1 MTLLLDTAPGP
12 SPDDEAVRNAGIC
25 AELLAKARQELAAG
39 DLQQASEKL
48 WGAAAFAV
56 KAVAEKRRWF
66 NEADW
71 KLRQAASVLS
81 DELGSLE
88 LMGYYSLARDAHFN
102 FYRHEYGARDV
113 EQALAAAAA
122 ALAARL
128 TPLLAADYQP
138 PAVDAATEARIRA
151 LEQPTSEPDQAR
163 LTNGRPPMAQ
173 RPPVTPPAMPP
184 AD

>member
-25 AELLAKARQELAAG
+25 AELLAKAREELAAG
-39 DLQQASEKL
+39 DLQQASEKI

-122 ALAARL
+122 LAALL
-128 TPLLAADYQP
+128 TPLLTADYQP

-151 LEQPTSEPDQAR
+151 LEQPTSEPDKAR
-163 LTNGRPPMAQ
+163 LTNGRPPMDQ
-173 RPPVTPPAMPP
+173 RPPVRPPAE
-184 AD
+184 